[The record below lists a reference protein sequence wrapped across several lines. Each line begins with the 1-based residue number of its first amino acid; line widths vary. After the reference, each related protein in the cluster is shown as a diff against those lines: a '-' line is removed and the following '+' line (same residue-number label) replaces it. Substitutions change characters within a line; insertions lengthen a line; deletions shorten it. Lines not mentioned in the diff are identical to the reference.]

1 MKKNAK
7 SDQEKPMIEK
17 TKIELISDRLYV
29 QWKVTITCIIVRLI
43 KKKFCHI
50 KRVITQNHMV
60 CQIMQQNL
68 T

>member
-43 KKKFCHI
+43 KKSFCHI
-50 KRVITQNHMV
+50 KRVITHNHMV